1 MKIII
6 TFLLII
12 VFGQSF
18 LLLDLKKNII
28 GEWEYQYSLFNN
40 NKMVIKTEN
49 HCPVQRMTFRKCI
62 DMKELKAMPKIIKE
76 QRKGNLF
83 ENISCETYNKDGR
96 IDKYFPIANQTM
108 SNNDTIYNVLNYGH
122 RYKSEYNIEILVKD
136 TIVIF
141 DDKNYYVGG
150 KKYTAIRH
158 VYTRK

>member
-1 MKIII
+1 MIK
-6 TFLLII
+6 FLLII
-12 VFGQSF
+12 ILCQSF

-28 GEWEYQYSLFNN
+28 GEWEYRYSLFNN
-40 NKMVIKTEN
+40 SKIVIKPEN

-62 DMKELKAMPKIIKE
+62 DMKELKALPKIIKV
-76 QRKGNLF
+76 QRKGNLL
-83 ENISCETYNKDGR
+83 ENISCETYNRDRR
-96 IDKYFPIANQTM
+96 IDKYFPIANREM
-108 SNNDTIYNVLNYGH
+108 SNKDTIYNVLNYGY

-141 DDKNYYVGG
+141 DDKNYYIGG